1 MWSGEAGMSIM
12 EINERRSAKGFRTFL
27 DGGRDLTA
35 TVAGRSRSAG
45 IISRNCLEAGHDA

>member
-1 MWSGEAGMSIM
+1 MSIM

-45 IISRNCLEAGHDA
+45 IISRNCLEADHDA